1 MKITTDKY
9 GNFELEEV
17 FNPVSFV
24 SENGEFLSVVI
35 KDSGF
40 EIWYKEKEDDTKYQ
54 IYNFKNGIIKK
65 I

>member
-24 SENGEFLSVVI
+24 SENGEFLSVVMR
-35 KDSGF
+35 DSGF

-54 IYNFKNGIIKK
+54 IYDFKNGK
-65 I
+65 ILKL

>member
-24 SENGEFLSVVI
+24 SENGEFLSVVM